1 MQRTE
6 IKTKEETITDQLVV
20 IHHLEQNM
28 GIKNNRNI
36 KEEIKLYIQIKLLL
50 RRFDFGLPV
59 SYEKEVYEYIRKNKI
74 SDCMIVYLVTK
85 NMFYKQRVVS
95 KIIHMFEQAKEQK
108 RADYYRRILTG
119 IQKKEGMKNE

>member
-36 KEEIKLYIQIKLLL
+36 EEEIKLYIQIKLLL

-59 SYEKEVYEYIRKNKI
+59 SYEK
-74 SDCMIVYLVTK
+74 
-85 NMFYKQRVVS
+85 
-95 KIIHMFEQAKEQK
+95 
-108 RADYYRRILTG
+108 
-119 IQKKEGMKNE
+119 